1 MKYIIISK
9 IVIDKLYILWIII
22 YRGYILEVFDGHF
35 KLPDLGLIGAN
46 GLAYPRDFLTPV
58 AHYIDEEIPGTAV
71 SKNREKVRLL
81 WV

>member
-1 MKYIIISK
+1 M
-9 IVIDKLYILWIII
+9 
-22 YRGYILEVFDGHF
+22 FDGHF